1 MVKLGLIWTERLVLR
16 DLTEDD
22 QERVHSYASDSE
34 VVRYMDW
41 GPNTEQET
49 MNFIQRSIAAQKEQ
63 PRMNYTLAIIL
74 KADNRLIGSCGIHVS
89 SPENKEGWIGYC
101 LNRNFWGQG
110 YATEAASALVG
121 FGFAQLSLHRIFATC
136 VPANT
141 ASAHVLEKAGLKLE
155 GHLREH
161 RWVKGAWRDSLLYAT
176 INREWVESKSIKKA

>member
-1 MVKLGLIWTERLVLR
+1 MIWTQRLLLR
-16 DLTEDD
+16 ELTEED
-22 QERVHSYASDSE
+22 QEGVHSYASDPE

-49 MNFIQRSIAAQKEQ
+49 ANFIQRSIASQQEH
-63 PRMNYTLAIIL
+63 PRMNYTLAIVL
-74 KADNRLIGSCGIHVS
+74 KAEGRLIGSCGIHIS

-101 LNRNFWGQG
+101 LNRHFWGRG
-110 YATEAASALVG
+110 YATETASALVG

-141 ASAHVLEKAGLKLE
+141 ASAHVLEKTGLKSE

-176 INREWVESKSIKKA
+176 IDREWNASKSIR

>member
-1 MVKLGLIWTERLVLR
+1 MVKSELIWTERLVLR

-22 QERVHSYASDSE
+22 QKAVHSYASDPE

-49 MNFIQRSIAAQKEQ
+49 VNFIQRSIAAQKEQ
-63 PRMNYTLAIIL
+63 PRTNYTLATVL
-74 KADNRLIGSCGIHVS
+74 KADNTLIGSCGIHIS

-101 LNRNFWGQG
+101 LNRHYWGQG
-110 YATEAASALVG
+110 YATETASALVG

-141 ASAHVLEKAGLKLE
+141 ASAHVLEKTGLKLE

-161 RWVKGAWRDSLLYAT
+161 RWVKCVWRDSLLYAT
-176 INREWVESKSIKKA
+176 IDREWAESRSTKKA